1 MIGIK
6 FILMKQLLFLILI
19 ISFSSGLLS
28 QTKNIQWGTVDSDG
42 RFDEIVISKTGN
54 YYGVRSI
61 GNFIEELTN
70 NYRTYLSLIEGAN
83 ITKSIEL
90 KTDIQGLRAEYLGM
104 TLINNQLVVFYTTNQ
119 KNTYKVYRQTYT
131 DKLVEQNKELEMVS
145 FDLPKRYVSE
155 SDIKI
160 IQSKNGHF
168 GGVLYVMED
177 NSKKEMSFGYVVLDS
192 TLSVYSKGYQTIPK
206 DANYLSYGTQ
216 LVSNNGTLYISFN
229 EKFSS
234 SRKKMKN
241 GLLNNFRIGPFSLLP
256 VQTLYN
262 LDGYDDYDAIQRIHV
277 YKCELNQTVNL
288 ACDLSKNCINKYKMG
303 VNPDG
308 NLMLIGSFL
317 RVKNDKI
324 ITRSE
329 LSMNGMFTLE
339 FDFQNK
345 KVNRE
350 KFIDLSLNIYTYG
363 LSDRKKQRIENNYAQ
378 GKLLPRLYDFKLKNV
393 TILENG
399 TILGYLEQTER
410 NVSYSS
416 NNLGYGPYGTSY
428 GMGYGSGN
436 YPYNNTTA
444 NVTYYFKDVIVFSL
458 KSDGTINWMK
468 KIQKHQVSGTYSG
481 AFVSCFAYQTND
493 NYNLLFT
500 DNAKNYAENGV
511 FTADKKVYGSPAF
524 AKNNIISIVKMN
536 TLTGE
541 TKREQFLPKLE
552 NEGYYIPRD
561 FMYDSLRNTMLV
573 MSINGGFGNKIRLG
587 TLKLNE

>member
-1 MIGIK
+1 LIGFK

-19 ISFSSGLLS
+19 ISFSSDLLS
-28 QTKNIQWGTVDSDG
+28 QTKNIQWGTVDTEG
-42 RFDEIVISKTGN
+42 RFDELIETNNGN
-54 YYGVRSI
+54 FYGTRSI

-70 NYRTYLSLIEGAN
+70 NYKTYLSLIEGAN

-104 TLINNQLVVFYTTNQ
+104 TLIHNQLVVFYSTNE
-119 KNTYKVYRQTYT
+119 KNTYKVYRQAYT
-131 DKLVEQNKELEMVS
+131 DKLIEQNAELELVS
-145 FDLPKRYVSE
+145 FDLPKQYVSE

-216 LVSNNGTLYISFN
+216 LVSNNGALFVAFN

-234 SRKKMKN
+234 SRKKIKN

-277 YKCELNQTVNL
+277 YKCELNQTENL
-288 ACDLSKNCINKYKMG
+288 TCDLSKNCINKYKMG
-303 VNPDG
+303 ENSDG
-308 NLMLIGSFL
+308 NLVLIGSFL

-339 FDFQNK
+339 FNFQQK
-345 KVNRE
+345 KISRE
-350 KFIDLSLNIYTYG
+350 KFFDLSLNVYTYG

-378 GKLLPRLYDFKLKNV
+378 GKLLPRLYDFQLKNV

-399 TILGYLEQTER
+399 TILGHFEQIIR
-410 NVSYSS
+410 NVSYST
-416 NNLGYGPYGTSY
+416 NNVGYGSFGTNY
-428 GMGYGSGN
+428 GMGYGGYQN
-436 YPYNNTTA
+436 TNTTA

-458 KSDGTINWMK
+458 KSDGTVNWMK
-468 KIQKHQVSGTYSG
+468 KIQKHQVSGAYNG
-481 AFVSCFAYQTND
+481 AFVSCFPFQTNE

-511 FTADKKVYGSPAF
+511 FTADKKVYGNPAF
-524 AKNNIISIVKMN
+524 AKNNIISIVTMHS
-536 TLTGE
+536 LTGE

-552 NEGYYIPRD
+552 NDSYYIPRD
-561 FMYDSLRNTMLV
+561 FMYDSLRNTLLV
-573 MSINGGFGNKIRLG
+573 MSVNGGLGNKIRLG

>member
-1 MIGIK
+1 
-6 FILMKQLLFLILI
+6 MKHLLFLLLIL
-19 ISFSSGLLS
+19 SFSNSLLS
-28 QTKNIQWGTVDSDG
+28 QAKNIQWGTVDSDG
-42 RFDEIVISKTGN
+42 RFDELVRSKNGN
-54 YYGVRSI
+54 YYGIRTI

-70 NYRTYLSLIEGAN
+70 NYKTYLSLIEGAN

-90 KTDIQGLRAEYLGM
+90 KTSIQGLRAEYQGM
-104 TLINNQLVVFYTTNQ
+104 TLINNKLVIFYTINE
-119 KNTYKVYRQTYT
+119 KNSYKLYIQVFT
-131 DKLVEQNKELEMVS
+131 DNLVEQNSELELVS
-145 FDLPKRYVSE
+145 FELPKKYASE
-155 SDIKI
+155 SEIKI
-160 IQSKNGHF
+160 IKSVNGQF
-168 GGVLYVMED
+168 GGVLYVIED

-192 TLSVYSKGYQTIPK
+192 TLSVNSKGFQTVPK

-216 LVSNNGTLYISFN
+216 FVSNKGELYVSLN
-229 EKFSS
+229 EKISS

-241 GLLNNFRIGPFSLLP
+241 GLLNNFRIGPFSFLP
-256 VQTLYN
+256 VQTYYN

-277 YKCELNQTVNL
+277 YKCEQNQTVNL

-303 VNPDG
+303 MTPDG
-308 NLMLIGSFL
+308 NLVLIGSFL

-324 ITRSE
+324 ITRSD
-329 LSMNGMFTLE
+329 LSMNGMFTLQ
-339 FDFQNK
+339 FDFLNK
-345 KVNRE
+345 KISRE
-350 KFIDLSLNIYTYG
+350 KYVDLSLNVYTYG
-363 LSDRKKQRIENNYAQ
+363 LSDRKKLRIENNYAQ
-378 GKLLPRLYDFKLKNV
+378 GKLLPRLYDYRLKNV

-399 TILGYLEQTER
+399 AILGHLEQTER

-416 NNLGYGPYGTSY
+416 NNLGYGPYGASY
-428 GMGYGSGN
+428 GMGYGMGYGYGN

-444 NVTYYFKDVIVFSL
+444 NVSYYFKDVIVFSL
-458 KSDGTINWMK
+458 KSDGTVNWMK
-468 KIQKHQVSGTYSG
+468 KIQKYQVAGTYNG
-481 AFVSCFAYQTND
+481 AFVSCFTYLTNS

-511 FTADKKVYGSPAF
+511 FTADKKVHGSPAF

-552 NEGYYIPRD
+552 NDGYYIPRD

-573 MSINGGFGNKIRLG
+573 MSFNSGFGNKIRLG